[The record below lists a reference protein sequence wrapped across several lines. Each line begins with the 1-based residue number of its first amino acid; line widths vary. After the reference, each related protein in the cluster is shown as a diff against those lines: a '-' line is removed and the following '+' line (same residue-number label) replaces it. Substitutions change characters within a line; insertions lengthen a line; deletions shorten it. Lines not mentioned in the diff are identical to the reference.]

1 MMAQNLSLCYDR
13 NNNDL
18 LFRHKKKGRF
28 WYMTN
33 NNKRPTSTKTSLII
47 RLVAGMYLVY
57 LAYELF
63 MGMNEAQ
70 GAPVAVSIG
79 AAAVFLIFGIFLV
92 IVNGRD
98 FLKGN
103 FQGGIMDVSE
113 EDKTVDNE

>member
-1 MMAQNLSLCYDR
+1 MA
-13 NNNDL
+13 ND
-18 LFRHKKKGRF
+18 KKKP
-28 WYMTN
+28 MN
-33 NNKRPTSTKTSLII
+33 TKTSLII

-63 MGMNEAQ
+63 MGMGEAE

-79 AAAVFLIFGIFLV
+79 AAVIFLICGIFLV
-92 IVNGRD
+92 ILNGRD

-113 EDKTVDNE
+113 TTEIEDKI

>member
-1 MMAQNLSLCYDR
+1 
-13 NNNDL
+13 
-18 LFRHKKKGRF
+18 
-28 WYMTN
+28 MTN
-33 NNKRPTSTKTSLII
+33 NKKKSMNTKTSLII

-79 AAAVFLIFGIFLV
+79 AAVIFLIFGIFLV
-92 IVNGRD
+92 ISNGRD

-103 FQGGIMDVSE
+103 FQGGIIDVNE
-113 EDKTVDNE
+113 TAEIEDKI